1 MNIIAS
7 TKRYIG
13 DDRFRVRLFE
23 AVAQQ
28 ARLVV
33 KELDGKD
40 VKASTAWSED
50 EVRRRIGVYDE
61 TLTELCQAEAL
72 IGRWGTTGSNDTLT
86 HAIKRICD
94 SLERGGNTRWLN
106 LQWYPA
112 LLLCYAAGIGAVTA
126 GRFDAL
132 VTLMH
137 APVREGDGQH
147 ENLVSAVTDGL
158 SDGTQLFKLLPGLD
172 RKYVPCSEHLFE
184 VLGQLL
190 SEVLYLGSD
199 FEPSFDVF
207 EILRAIEYAH
217 LSDRGWGPIGRF
229 GWRIHDHANSWQRLM
244 AEAQTAGDSWPPL
257 VAGLCGGSSARL
269 KTTAEWLQQAMSRA
283 GWH

>member
-1 MNIIAS
+1 MNITAS

-40 VKASTAWSED
+40 VKASTGWSED
-50 EVRRRIGVYDE
+50 ECRRRIGVYDE
-61 TLTELCQAEAL
+61 TWAELCQAEAL
-72 IGRWGTTGSNDTLT
+72 IGRWGTTGSRDTLT

-94 SLERGGNTRWLN
+94 GVERGGNTGWLR

-112 LLLCYAAGIGAVTA
+112 LLLFYAGGIGAVSA
-126 GRFDAL
+126 GRFETLMA
-132 VTLMH
+132 LMH
-137 APVREGDGQH
+137 APVSQGDGTH
-147 ENLVSAVTDGL
+147 AKLVLAVTDGL
-158 SDGTQLFKLLPGLD
+158 SDGTQFFKLLPGLD

-184 VLGQLL
+184 VLGKLQ
-190 SEVLYLGSD
+190 SDVLYLGSD
-199 FEPSFDVF
+199 FELSFDTF
-207 EILRAIEYAH
+207 EIFVALEYAH

-229 GWRIHDHANSWQRLM
+229 GWRSHEHGNAWQRLITESQ
-244 AEAQTAGDSWPPL
+244 AAGDSWAPL
-257 VAGLCGGSSARL
+257 AAGLCGGSSARL
-269 KTTAEWLQQAMSRA
+269 KAAIEQLQQAVSRA
-283 GWH
+283 RWQ